1 MGGLGVIDTGVIDTF
16 GEEIVDASE
25 PLEPSFEIQTGSAQ
39 IVLKGEDA
47 YGSRKLVLESS
58 DELHV
63 TFVCDGHG
71 GAAAAQLCADKLLP
85 ILIEEARGDGSTAS
99 LQRAATRA
107 CARLH
112 AEARAA
118 STAGSTLTCI
128 IVYPGRREVTAFN
141 LGDSAAWMVPRD
153 GSAATLLAED
163 HRLDTSEAERERVI
177 ALGGRLAHAR
187 GLSGEPGGPLRLWP
201 GGGVGGAAQA
211 RVLGDSRLGDFVDAT
226 PAVTSLK
233 LPRCGADFLV
243 CSDGVWDALPAEA
256 VLATVRGMMR
266 SPVTLAASAIVE
278 SALNQR
284 HAYDCDGYRRPR
296 DDTTALLLRVR
307 RSDEAE
313 VLPAGGCLGCS

>member
-1 MGGLGVIDTGVIDTF
+1 LLWAAASHMHAVSQASREGLSASGQ
-16 GEEIVDASE
+16 GEASE
-25 PLEPSFEIQTGSAQ
+25 G
-39 IVLKGEDA
+39 
-47 YGSRKLVLESS
+47 R
-58 DELHV
+58 
-63 TFVCDGHG
+63 
-71 GAAAAQLCADKLLP
+71 
-85 ILIEEARGDGSTAS
+85 RR
-99 LQRAATRA
+99 RAWLATR
-107 CARLH
+107 
-112 AEARAA
+112 
-118 STAGSTLTCI
+118 GS
-128 IVYPGRREVTAFN
+128 
-141 LGDSAAWMVPRD
+141 
-153 GSAATLLAED
+153 
-163 HRLDTSEAERERVI
+163 
-177 ALGGRLAHAR
+177 
-187 GLSGEPGGPLRLWP
+187 
-201 GGGVGGAAQA
+201 
-211 RVLGDSRLGDFVDAT
+211 